1 METMTLDQVP
11 DAAMELSFD
20 QREMLLE
27 IILSRQIDTRRS
39 EIVTDAETSLAEYRA
54 GKLKPQMAEEV
65 INKLRRELE
74 DSE

>member
-54 GKLKPQMAEEV
+54 GKLNPQMAEEV

>member
-1 METMTLDQVP
+1 MTLDQVP